1 MISQGKKKG
10 TIRFAVK
17 PETSVKK
24 VMIAGT
30 FNNWQPETMRKQK
43 NGEFVKNIEL
53 AEGSHQYK
61 FITDGQWINDP
72 DNNDCVYNE
81 HGSLNSVATV

>member
-17 PETSVKK
+17 PETSVKQ
-24 VMIAGT
+24 VMVAGT

-43 NGEFVKNIEL
+43 NGYYVKNIDL
-53 AEGSHQYK
+53 PEGKHEYK
-61 FITDGQWINDP
+61 FVTDGQWINDP
-72 DNNDCVYNE
+72 DNPEAVYNE
-81 HGSLNSVATV
+81 HGSLNSVANV